1 VRVLATSRE
10 PLQTAGEARFRLGPL
25 ALPGHSDPA
34 GGSEAVTL
42 FADRVRQADA
52 RFALTGET
60 GPVVARL
67 DGMPLAIELAAARV
81 EALGWR
87 SSRAGSMTGSG
98 LLAGGDR
105 LAPGRHR
112 SVAVEWSY
120 PAAGR
125 DERRVFRQ
133 LSVFPGSFTLVARL
147 SGAG

>member
-1 VRVLATSRE
+1 M
-10 PLQTAGEARFRLGPL
+10 
-25 ALPGHSDPA
+25 
-34 GGSEAVTL
+34 
-42 FADRVRQADA
+42 
-52 RFALTGET
+52 
-60 GPVVARL
+60 VARL

-87 SSRAGSMTGSG
+87 SSRASMTGSG
-98 LLAGGDR
+98 LLPGGDR

-112 SVAVEWSY
+112 SLAVEWSY

-133 LSVFPGSFTLVARL
+133 PSVFPGSFTLVGRL